1 MESSPKGVLDADRWH
16 EDATRK
22 TTLAIVAKLQSA
34 GVLFQFLGA
43 FISALVD
50 PYAGPVARNIVLG
63 LALAHL
69 PLAVVFLKWRSPF
82 ALGRRWLW
90 VPCLQSLLFP
100 AVAALL
106 TATDR
111 YGVGACTPLCNY
123 AAPTITF
130 LTMYVQVIPLALTAR
145 VVVETLIVAIP
156 VAEPMVLLL
165 LLTDHPTAESF
176 TAVAAGQMQLVVG
189 YLIGRASVAVCRVA
203 VGRQS
208 ETLQQSYDEFFNFL
222 HSHVKAGLA
231 AVRAE
236 QPAIPAMLEKLEELE
251 QAVSD
256 RRIDM
261 LFIRD
266 QIPLAVV
273 ISERTRTFTGRLT
286 IAESPRIGA
295 LTVVRPIGALISRAL
310 GDLLKNVVV
319 HGGDTVRIRCTVHD
333 FTSVTV
339 EIIDNGPGF
348 AAAVLDDPAKSLH
361 RLREDARRL
370 GGDLAQFT
378 EHGETGMRLSLPLR

>member
-1 MESSPKGVLDADRWH
+1 MEASPKGVLDADRWH
-16 EDATRK
+16 EEATRK
-22 TTLAIVAKLQSA
+22 TTLAIVAKLQPA
-34 GVLFQFLGA
+34 GVLFQFLGS
-43 FISALVD
+43 FISAMVD

-63 LALAHL
+63 LSLAHL
-69 PLAVVFLKWRSPF
+69 PLAALFLKRPSPF

-90 VPCLQSLLFP
+90 LPCLQSLLLP
-100 AVAALL
+100 AVAAFL

-130 LTMYVQVIPLALTAR
+130 LTMYVQVIPLALAAR
-145 VVVETLIVAIP
+145 VVVETLIVVVP
-156 VAEPMVLLL
+156 VAQPLVLLL
-165 LLTDHPTAESF
+165 LMTDHPTAENLI
-176 TAVAAGQMQLVVG
+176 AVGAGQLQLVVG
-189 YLIGRASVAVCRVA
+189 YVIGRAAVAVCRVA
-203 VGRQS
+203 VGGQT
-208 ETLQQSYDEFFNFL
+208 ETLQRSYDEFFNFL

-273 ISERTRTFTGRLT
+273 ISERTRTFTGRLK
-286 IAESPRIGA
+286 IVESPRVGA

-319 HGGDTVRIRCTVHD
+319 HGGDTVRIRCSVHD

-339 EIIDNGPGF
+339 EVVDNGPGF

-361 RLREDARRL
+361 RLRADARRL
-370 GGDLAQFT
+370 GGDLERYT
-378 EHGETGMRLSLPLR
+378 DDGETGMRLSLPLR